1 MSSQWRKELARLP
14 VVSIIVA
21 DELKRLKDQVMRRCR
36 QSRGDERSQEIGGGK
51 TQVYRPQHWRGS
63 DGRDSENDFHSSLLN
78 VLAKSFLY
86 LRSSKGEEE
95 WLWFVHAAKLGWG
108 HGLTNEAKM
117 AQVCCGSV
125 RHSSQP
131 TNIEL

>member
-1 MSSQWRKELARLP
+1 MEKRACQTSSR
-14 VVSIIVA
+14 VNHSTVA
-21 DELKRLKDQVMRRCR
+21 DEPERLKEQVMRRCR
-36 QSRGDERSQEIGGGK
+36 HNRGDERSQEIGGGK

-63 DGRDSENDFHSSLLN
+63 DGRDSENDFHSSLIN

-95 WLWFVHAAKLGWG
+95 WLWFVHAAKLGRG

-117 AQVCCGSV
+117 AQGLLWIRASL
-125 RHSSQP
+125 QP
-131 TNIEL
+131 TDKH